1 MGVVTIKLHGI
12 QEKILNKIIS
22 SGIAETQNEAIRMAL
37 IHFALEMK
45 IINDKML
52 LEVMREDLSKDRSTA
67 EEVLA
72 EIERVKDESI
82 SR

>member
-1 MGVVTIKLHGI
+1 MGVVTIKFHGI

-22 SGIAETQNEAIRMAL
+22 SGIAETKGEAIRMAL
-37 IHFALEMK
+37 MHFALEMK
-45 IINDKML
+45 IINEKVL
-52 LEVMREDLSKDRSTA
+52 LEVMREGLYKDKRTA

-72 EIERVKDESI
+72 EVERVKDESI